1 MKFTHW
7 HIRLNIHIWK
17 TKSSSDKQ
25 YLLGHFWRN
34 AIKTDTDQS
43 IRHAFL
49 VCLKRN
55 ISQTCKSSKSKS
67 LSKLYITDKTW
78 FDEYFLYH
86 VITQDIIFC
95 ANDTYCPISHE
106 IKATRK

>member
-34 AIKTDTDQS
+34 AMKTDTDQS

-55 ISQTCKSSKSKS
+55 ISQTCKSSKS
-67 LSKLYITDKTW
+67 
-78 FDEYFLYH
+78 FQVVYH
-86 VITQDIIFC
+86 GQNLV
-95 ANDTYCPISHE
+95 
-106 IKATRK
+106 